1 MDLKNKKVLV
11 IGTGISGMGAAKL
24 LCSEGA
30 IPIFYDENEK
40 IKPEEVQGKM
50 PEGVSGEVIIGSLPE
65 SIKDWN
71 WATDMRRADWRRL
84 QEPMERLP
92 QLLWWGR

>member
-30 IPIFYDENEK
+30 IPIFYDDNEN
-40 IKPEEVQGKM
+40 IKPEEV
-50 PEGVSGEVIIGSLPE
+50 
-65 SIKDWN
+65 
-71 WATDMRRADWRRL
+71 
-84 QEPMERLP
+84 
-92 QLLWWGR
+92 

>member
-40 IKPEEVQGKM
+40 IYISWYICTCIGK
-50 PEGVSGEVIIGSLPE
+50 LF
-65 SIKDWN
+65 
-71 WATDMRRADWRRL
+71 
-84 QEPMERLP
+84 
-92 QLLWWGR
+92 